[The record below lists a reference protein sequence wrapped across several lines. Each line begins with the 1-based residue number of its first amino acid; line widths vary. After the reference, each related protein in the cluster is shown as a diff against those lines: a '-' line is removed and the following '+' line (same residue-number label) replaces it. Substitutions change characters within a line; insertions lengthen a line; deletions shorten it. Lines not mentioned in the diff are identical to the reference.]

1 MKKIVIPI
9 LAAIFVLSLTFIA
22 GAQSSSSGQSGTSQQ
37 YGTGQSGTDQHGTSQ
52 QYKGKESPKS
62 STSEKYA
69 TSKNHGKSMDEYK
82 ASKWIGTKVENRQD
96 ENLGQ
101 VEDLVLNSKGQVDFV
116 IVSHGGALG
125 IGEKY
130 VAVPFKSFSRND
142 DKTLVLNM
150 SKEKMAQAPNFDKD
164 NWPDMSNRKWSEDTY
179 RYYGQK
185 PYWSE
190 SSQKSTPQPSHKE
203 QKKNKMD

>member
-9 LAAIFVLSLTFIA
+9 LVVVFVFSLALIA
-22 GAQSSSSGQSGTSQQ
+22 GAQSSSSGQSGTDQ
-37 YGTGQSGTDQHGTSQ
+37 YGTSQ
-52 QYKGKESPKS
+52 QQKGKEYQKS
-62 STSEKYA
+62 SAGEKYES
-69 TSKNHGKSMDEYK
+69 SKYQGKMEDQR
-82 ASKWIGTKVENRQD
+82 ASKWIGMKIENRQD

-116 IVSHGGALG
+116 IVSHGGTLG

-130 VAVPFKSFSRND
+130 TAVPFKSFSRKD
-142 DKTLVLNM
+142 DKTLVLNI

-164 NWPDMSNRKWSEDTY
+164 NWPDMSNRKWSEDVY

-185 PYWSE
+185 PYWSG
-190 SSQKSTPQPSHKE
+190 SSHKSTQQPSRTE
-203 QKKNKMD
+203 QKKNKMQ